1 MNQYRVYIDISK
13 VKDELKELGLTHY
26 VKDIITIKLNAEDP
40 DEVCSVVADV
50 LYELIRSDRRAKS
63 LEGDK
68 KTKLSTYLKAASL
81 IKENYRI
88 TKIKLVKKDV

>member
-26 VKDIITIKLNAEDP
+26 VKDEITIKLNAADP

-50 LYELIRSDRRAKS
+50 L
-63 LEGDK
+63 
-68 KTKLSTYLKAASL
+68 
-81 IKENYRI
+81 
-88 TKIKLVKKDV
+88 